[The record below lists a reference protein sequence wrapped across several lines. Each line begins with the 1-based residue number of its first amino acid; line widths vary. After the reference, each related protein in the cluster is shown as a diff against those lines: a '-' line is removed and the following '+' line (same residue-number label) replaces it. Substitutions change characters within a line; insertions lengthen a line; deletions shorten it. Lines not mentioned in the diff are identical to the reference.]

1 MATLTL
7 TEVAVMDEAISD
19 LRLLHFALDA
29 KEQEIGKRAVMV
41 ADAWGLFD
49 VAIDEGR
56 PADTKNELLD
66 VAYQAEAALSQ
77 AKQERD
83 GIKATLLAVMS

>member
-7 TEVAVMDEAISD
+7 PEISVMDEVIPD
-19 LRLLHFALDA
+19 LRLLKYSLDA

-41 ADAWGLFD
+41 ADAWDLFD
-49 VAIDEGR
+49 VAVDEGNTT
-56 PADTKNELLD
+56 AKNELLD
-66 VAYQAEAALSQ
+66 VAYQAEAKLSQ

>member
-7 TEVAVMDEAISD
+7 PEISVMDEVIPD
-19 LRLLHFALDA
+19 LRLLKYSLDA

-41 ADAWGLFD
+41 SDAWGLFD

-83 GIKATLLAVMS
+83 EIKATLLAVQS

>member
-7 TEVAVMDEAISD
+7 PEISVMDEVIPD
-19 LRLLHFALDA
+19 LRLLKYSLDA

-83 GIKATLLAVMS
+83 EIKATLLAVQS

>member
-7 TEVAVMDEAISD
+7 TEVSVMDEAISD
-19 LRLLHFALDA
+19 LRLLHFALDTA
-29 KEQEIGKRAVMV
+29 EQKVGKRAVMV
-41 ADAWGLFD
+41 ADAWDLFD
-49 VAIDEGR
+49 VAVDEGNTT
-56 PADTKNELLD
+56 AKNELLD